1 MKNPMIAFLLGF
13 FPGGGLLYLGKV
25 RGLFYLFVIFAIGF
39 GSLMFAQMF
48 LNDAFIF
55 LGIGG
60 VFLMYIVNIVDTMIT
75 ASKYIHVNG
84 ASHTD
89 KTSETHSSE
98 SERFFAIV
106 LSFIPGLGHFQLGLM
121 NRGLTLL
128 VSFFGLGA
136 MILFVTVLTG
146 HEVFFVF
153 LLMLP
158 VIWIYGFFDVLHQL
172 DKKKKGEELVD
183 RSILEDFEARREDGK
198 KSKALATF
206 LSIFPGAGHLYLGLQ
221 RRGIQLMAAFLF
233 SIYILDALHLGIFL
247 FLVPIIWF
255 YSFFDGM
262 QKASR
267 IGDEELEDTPVI
279 SYLVNNQK
287 WVGIGLIVL
296 GVYYLF
302 TSIFLPVFG
311 PKFEALLDIDFQYWF
326 DRYFQ
331 IALVCLLLIG
341 GGIKLLLGSKKE
353 KPNKEERQ

>member
-1 MKNPMIAFLLGF
+1 MIAFLLGF

-183 RSILEDFEARREDGK
+183 RSIFEDFEARREVGK
-198 KSKALATF
+198 KKQSACDVSF
-206 LSIFPGAGHLYLGLQ
+206 N
-221 RRGIQLMAAFLF
+221 F
-233 SIYILDALHLGIFL
+233 SR
-247 FLVPIIWF
+247 
-255 YSFFDGM
+255 
-262 QKASR
+262 SR
-267 IGDEELEDTPVI
+267 T
-279 SYLVNNQK
+279 
-287 WVGIGLIVL
+287 
-296 GVYYLF
+296 
-302 TSIFLPVFG
+302 PVFG
-311 PKFEALLDIDFQYWF
+311 LAAARHSADGGFPVF
-326 DRYFQ
+326 DLHFGRASSRNLF
-331 IALVCLLLIG
+331 ISRSDHLVLQLF
-341 GGIKLLLGSKKE
+341 
-353 KPNKEERQ
+353 